1 MDESQLQVVSEI
13 INWFTLI
20 FKNIVD
26 IGIEINLDSQN
37 ALQNQ
42 QLQDY
47 LFALVSYFKVQ
58 NSKRIKWYIRRISA
72 QA

>member
-37 ALQNQ
+37 ATRYVQNQ
-42 QLQDY
+42 
-47 LFALVSYFKVQ
+47 
-58 NSKRIKWYIRRISA
+58 
-72 QA
+72 